1 MTKIIKVG
9 YGKINPVK
17 FGANLPLVFI
27 GGPCAIESLDHALFM
42 AEKIKKI
49 CDKVGIK
56 LIYKS
61 CYNKD
66 CRSSSSSFHGL
77 GLDDGLRVLDEVR
90 NQFEVPVISDFSDAA
105 WAKAT
110 GEVCD
115 MVQIPAYLCR
125 QTSILKAAAET
136 KRPINLKKG
145 QFMSPWNMK
154 NSCRKLEAFGCDQ
167 ILLTDRGTFFG
178 YNMLINDMR
187 SFPIMA
193 ETGYPVCYDATHS
206 IQLPTSMG
214 NISGGQR
221 EYIPHLTRAAAACG
235 IDALFMEVHDDPPNA
250 LSDANT
256 VLDIK
261 YFEVVLAQAKTMHDA
276 QRELKAKWGEDN
288 VHPE

>member
-1 MTKIIKVG
+1 MNKIIKVG

-90 NQFEVPVISDFSDAA
+90 KQFEVPVISDFSDAA

-154 NSCRKLEAFGCDQ
+154 NSVKKIEKFGNNQ
-167 ILLTDRGTFFG
+167 ILLTDRGTFMG
-178 YNMLINDMR
+178 YNMLVNDMR
-187 SFPIMA
+187 CFPIML
-193 ETGYPVCYDATHS
+193 ETGYPVCFDATHS
-206 IQLPTSMG
+206 VQLPTSMG

-221 EYIPHLTRAAAACG
+221 EFIPYLVRAAVACG
-235 IDALFMEVHDDPPNA
+235 VNSLFMEVHDNPEKA

-261 YFEVVLAQAKTMHDA
+261 YLENILIQAVIVHET
-276 QRELKAKWGEDN
+276 RLKINKKLGNDN
-288 VHPE
+288 VHKE

>member
-9 YGKINPVK
+9 YGKINPIK
-17 FGANLPLVFI
+17 LGANLPLVFI
-27 GGPCAIESLDHALFM
+27 GGPCAIESYDHALFM
-42 AEKIKKI
+42 ADRIKKI

-77 GLDDGLRVLDEVR
+77 GLDEGLKVLEQVR
-90 NQFEVPVISDFSDAA
+90 NQFGIPVVSDFSDAA

-115 MVQIPAYLCR
+115 MVQVPAYLCR

-154 NSCRKLEAFGCDQ
+154 NSVKKIEKFGNKQ
-167 ILLTDRGTFFG
+167 ILLTDRGTFMG
-178 YNMLINDMR
+178 YNMLVNDMR
-187 SFPIMA
+187 CFPIML

-206 IQLPTSMG
+206 VQLPTSMG

-221 EYIPHLTRAAAACG
+221 EFIPYLVRAAVACG
-235 IDALFMEVHDDPPNA
+235 VNSLFMEVHNNPDKA

-256 VLDIK
+256 VLNIK
-261 YFEVVLAQAKTMHDA
+261 YLENILTQAVIVHETKIKINKK
-276 QRELKAKWGEDN
+276 LGNDN
-288 VHPE
+288 VHKE